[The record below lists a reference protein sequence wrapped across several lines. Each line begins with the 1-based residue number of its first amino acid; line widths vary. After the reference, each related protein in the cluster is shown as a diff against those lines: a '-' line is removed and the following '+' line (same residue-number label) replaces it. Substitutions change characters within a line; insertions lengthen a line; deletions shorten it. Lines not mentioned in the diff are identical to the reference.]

1 MYICKQVLTS
11 VVDIPEEVC
20 DLNPSKVCR
29 FTTRLVP
36 SLTPD
41 QQCTTVPKGGISGQ
55 DNFLMFPVKEN
66 IALF

>member
-1 MYICKQVLTS
+1 

-20 DLNPSKVCR
+20 DLNPNKICR

-41 QQCTTVPKGGISGQ
+41 QQCTTVPKGCISGA
-55 DNFLMFPVKEN
+55 EN
-66 IALF
+66 IPVLCFTVEFKIAFFLQNAKH